1 MNLNFKILYVS
12 IICFCNILISCE
24 TTEVPDKEFE
34 GQHTCRLIFNAATP
48 SYDNGEKT
56 RSASETTSWADNSC
70 VYLSF
75 VADTKRIDGKA
86 IYNKAED
93 EWTLYYNGAISNGT
107 TSNCMAVY
115 FEDNYSNNTEDITLS
130 PQTAIYRDGNAT
142 YTKTPEEMRVNA
154 SLLPLT
160 GRIRFKGD
168 KGKEIHLSGFNHY
181 ETYNIISGEL
191 QGHEETVNLIVSES
205 GYTPYI
211 YPYFPSS
218 SRKMVLAYDNLSF
231 STACEH
237 PILDVGKSG
246 YMEIPTE
253 EKHNGWDMTKMTLP
267 SVSSVTVN
275 DIGVGKATFS
285 ARLLDNGNGTVS
297 ECGFCYSTSANP
309 TLNDAKISYGKA
321 TGEFGKTVTGLTE
334 NTEYHVRA
342 YAINEL
348 GTAYGEDVT
357 FRTQEVTVPVLSTVT
372 MGTISNTSAEVEATV
387 SSLGNGTLVDAGF
400 VYSLNPY
407 PTLDDKLLSCGKNTS
422 LKTKLQGLQPET
434 KYYVRAYATNEKGTS
449 YGTEVSF
456 TTTKTIVN
464 PYTTITVETSYGSV
478 QFDMAKVE
486 GGTFT
491 MGAQSTS
498 SSQPNYDKDADT
510 DEKPTHSVTLSPYYI
525 GKTEVTQLLWYVV
538 MGAYP
543 NISSA
548 YGRGEDYPVY
558 NVTYSQCEQFI
569 KKLNALTGKTFR
581 FPTEAEWE
589 FAARG
594 GKNTNGHRYSGSTT
608 VGTVAWYSSNASNKT
623 HPVAQKTANE
633 INVYDMSGNVWEWC
647 SDWYG
652 NYSMSSQTDPT
663 GATSGPGHVIRGGG
677 YNDAATECRVSVRSN
692 AAAASSFT
700 TLGLRL
706 VME

>member
-1 MNLNFKILYVS
+1 MKRYLNIYILV
-12 IICFCNILISCE
+12 IGFCCLFTACDSNEALLQEI
-24 TTEVPDKEFE
+24 DGNHK
-34 GQHTCRLIFNAATP
+34 CRLVFMASAPPFT
-48 SYDNGEKT
+48 DCEQT
-56 RSASETTSWADNSC
+56 RAGADASFWADNSC

-75 VADTKRIDGKA
+75 VVGANRVDGKA

-93 EWTLYYNGAISNGT
+93 EWMLYYNGAISNGT
-107 TSNCMAVY
+107 SANCKAVY
-115 FEDNYSNNTEDITLS
+115 LENNYSDNLEAIPLS
-130 PQTAIYRDGNAT
+130 PQTAIYMDDEAT
-142 YTKTPEEMRVNA
+142 YTKTSDAMMVKA
-154 SLLPLT
+154 SLQPLT
-160 GRIRFKGD
+160 GRIRFIGN
-168 KGKEIHLSGFNHY
+168 KGKEIQLSGLNHY
-181 ETYNIISGEL
+181 ATYDKKSGQL
-191 QGHEETVNLIVSES
+191 QRSDDTIGLIV
-205 GYTPYI
+205 GDNGCTPYI
-211 YPYFPSS
+211 YPFFSTT
-218 SRKMVLAYDNLSF
+218 SRKMILAYDSFSF
-231 STACEH
+231 STECEH
-237 PILDVGKSG
+237 PILDEGKSG

-253 EKHNGWDMTKMTLP
+253 EKHNGWNMIKMTLP
-267 SVSSVTVN
+267 AISAVTVS

-285 ARLLDNGNGTVS
+285 ARLLDNGNGTVND
-297 ECGFCYSTSANP
+297 CGFCYSTSANP
-309 TLNDAKISYGKA
+309 TTDDAKISYGKT

-342 YAINEL
+342 YAVNEL

-357 FRTQEVTVPVLSTVT
+357 FKTQEVTVPVLSSVT
-372 MGTISNTSAEVEATV
+372 MGTISNTFAEVEANV

-407 PTLDDKLLSCGKNTS
+407 PTLDDKFLSCGKNTS
-422 LKTKLQGLQPET
+422 LKSTIQGLLPET
-434 KYYVRAYATNEKGTS
+434 KYYIRAYATNEKGTA
-449 YGTEVSF
+449 YGAEKSF

-491 MGAQSTS
+491 MGAQNSS

-510 DEKPTHSVTLSPYYI
+510 DEKPIHSVTLSPYYI

-538 MGAYP
+538 MGSYP
-543 NISSA
+543 NISST
-548 YGRGEDYPVY
+548 YGRGDDYPVY
-558 NVTYSQCEQFI
+558 NVTYLQCEQFV
-569 KKLNALTGKTFR
+569 KKLNTLTGRAFR
-581 FPTEAEWE
+581 LPTEAEWE

-594 GKNTNGHRYSGSTT
+594 GKNTNGYKYSGSAT
-608 VGTVAWYSSNASNKT
+608 VGSVAWYGSNSSNKT

-633 INVYDMSGNVWEWC
+633 INVFDMNGNVWEWC

-652 NYSMSSQTDPT
+652 KYSMSSQTDPT

-692 AAAASSFT
+692 ATATSSFT